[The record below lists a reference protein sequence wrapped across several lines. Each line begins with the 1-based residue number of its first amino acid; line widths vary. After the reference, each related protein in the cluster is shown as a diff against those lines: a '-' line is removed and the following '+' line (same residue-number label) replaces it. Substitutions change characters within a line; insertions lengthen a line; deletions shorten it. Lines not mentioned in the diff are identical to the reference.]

1 MLKKDFQRGDIVMV
15 NVRRL
20 KNLLYEHK
28 THVKCDY
35 DMDTI
40 EDSFDRLEDEIL
52 NVIEVLEN
60 LLADIKGE

>member
-1 MLKKDFQRGDIVMV
+1 MLKKDLRKEDMQMV
-15 NVRRL
+15 NIRRL
-20 KNLLYEHK
+20 KNALYEHK

-40 EDSFDRLEDEIL
+40 DDSFDRLEDELL

-60 LLADIKGE
+60 LIADIKGE